1 MATRADRPLGTYR
14 QKRDFAATPEPRGR
28 RSGPR
33 KRLRFVVQ
41 RHEARALHY
50 DLRLEWG
57 GVLKSWAVP
66 KGPSLNPGD
75 RRLAI
80 EVEDHPLEYRRFSG
94 TIPKGQYG
102 AGHVMIWDQGTWQPG
117 GDFARGLSGGRIEF
131 TLRGK
136 RLQGAWR
143 LVRIRSRSKQNE
155 WLLSKTD
162 DEFATR
168 STASAADVHV
178 DPVETR
184 GTVARAPRRITP
196 QLATEVTDVPE
207 GPRWLSELKLDGYRL
222 LVHVDGARV
231 RCYSRN
237 GIDWSKRFSCI
248 TDALR
253 SLTLTDTWLDG
264 EVIVADEH
272 GRPDFQKLQQ
282 HLEAGEQSGLMLY
295 VFDIPVASGADLR
308 DRPLIE
314 RKRILQKT
322 LAGLAGGHVRLLEY
336 LDGFDR
342 MLWKEVCRT
351 DHEGLIIKDA
361 DAPYRAGRSRAW
373 LKLKCR
379 RVEDFVIGGF
389 TRRDGGRSDLA
400 ALLLGTYNG
409 KRLVFAGR
417 AGTGFNEKTL
427 DTLRRRLQADLRT
440 SAPFDP
446 EPGLRQDERPSWVEP
461 RLVAQ
466 VRFAGWTQAGLLR
479 HPVFLAL
486 REDREPRDVAS
497 ARAPA
502 QGEAV
507 RREPRSSLAGP
518 SVTHPTRVV
527 FPEDG
532 ITKVQLAAYYE
543 AVTPALWPHLRNR
556 PLSVLRAVA
565 QGKNFFQRHLDDSR
579 AAGFRK
585 VTPPAGSSAGEP
597 YFAATSDA
605 AVPVL
610 AQMGAVELH
619 TWGCHLPRVDRA
631 DRLTFDVDPDP
642 SLDWKPLCTAA
653 ALIRD
658 FLAELGL
665 ESQLKTSG
673 GQGLHVVVPL
683 QGRLP
688 DFETAA
694 DFTRRIATHL
704 AHAIPELF
712 TARRGAS
719 NRKGRM
725 YIDWQRNQRGATT
738 VAAYSPR
745 WRAGV
750 PVSMPLA
757 WADLGKQD
765 LRGAHFNLRNAVAR
779 FHRVG
784 DPWLQHPC
792 KRQTLTARVL
802 RNLDKVA
809 Q

>member
-1 MATRADRPLGTYR
+1 MMTSSGRTLGAYR
-14 QKRDFAATPEPRGR
+14 RKRDFDATPEPRGV
-28 RSGPR
+28 SPGTR
-33 KRLRFVVQ
+33 KQLRFVVQ

-50 DLRLEWG
+50 DFRLEWA

-66 KGPSLNPGD
+66 KGPSMNPAD
-75 RRLAI
+75 KRLAI
-80 EVEDHPLEYRRFSG
+80 EVEDHPLEYRKFSG

-117 GDFARGLSGGRIEF
+117 GDFAQGLSDGRIEF

-136 RLQGAWR
+136 RLKGEWR
-143 LVRIRSRSKQNE
+143 LIRLRSRSNKNE
-155 WLLSKTD
+155 WLLLKKH
-162 DEFATR
+162 DEYATR
-168 STASAADVHV
+168 SAVTAADVHV
-178 DPVETR
+178 DPVEAH
-184 GTVARAPRRITP
+184 ARAPGKITP
-196 QLATEVTDVPE
+196 QLATEVTAIPD

-222 LVHVDGARV
+222 LVHVDGATV

-237 GIDWSKRFSCI
+237 GIDWSKRFSRI
-248 TDALR
+248 GATLR
-253 SLTLTDTWLDG
+253 SLKLADTWLDG
-264 EVIVADEH
+264 EVIAADEQ
-272 GRPDFQKLQQ
+272 GRSDFQRVQQ
-282 HLEAGEQSGLMLY
+282 HLEAADQTGLMLY

-322 LAGLAGGHVRLLEY
+322 LAGLTDGNVRLLEY
-336 LDGFDR
+336 IDGFDR
-342 MLWKEVCRT
+342 LLWKELCRT
-351 DHEGLIIKDA
+351 DHEGLIVKDA

-379 RVEDFVIGGF
+379 RAEEFVIGGF
-389 TRRDGGRSDLA
+389 TRRAGGRTGLTS
-400 ALLLGTYNG
+400 LLLGTYHG
-409 KRLVFAGR
+409 KRLLFVGR
-417 AGTGFNEKTL
+417 AGTGFNENSL
-427 DTLRRRLQADLRT
+427 SSLRRRLQEDLRKT
-440 SAPFDP
+440 SPFDP
-446 EPGLRQDERPSWVEP
+446 EPALRHDERPSWVEP

-486 REDREPRDVAS
+486 REDREPRDVTP
-497 ARAPA
+497 ARTTP
-502 QGEAV
+502 QRGAV
-507 RREPRSSLAGP
+507 RKKPRTSTAGP

-532 ITKVQLAAYYE
+532 VTKVQLAAYYD
-543 AVTPALWPHLRNR
+543 AIRPGLWPHLRAR
-556 PLSVLRAVA
+556 PLSVLRSVA
-565 QGKNFFQRHLDDSR
+565 QGKNFFQRHLDDAR

-585 VTPPAGSSAGEP
+585 ISPPAGSSAAEP
-597 YFAATSDA
+597 YFAATSVA
-605 AVPVL
+605 AVSVL

-619 TWGCHLPRVDRA
+619 TWGSRVPRVDLA

-642 SLDWKPLCTAA
+642 ALDWTAVCSAA

-658 FLAELGL
+658 FLAALGL

-683 QGRLP
+683 QGKLP
-688 DFETAA
+688 DFATAA
-694 DFTRRIATHL
+694 DFTRKIATHF

-712 TARRGAS
+712 TAKRGAA

-757 WADLGKQD
+757 WSDLGKQD
-765 LRGAHFNLRNAVAR
+765 LRGSHFNLRNAVAR
-779 FHRVG
+779 YHRLG
-784 DPWLQHPC
+784 DPWIKHPC

-802 RNLDKVA
+802 RNLAKLS